1 MPRRERT
8 SIGLPTGKMQILAQA
23 RERYEEY
30 TGKKTDWGNFLAATV
45 VLGLAALGIYRMINS
60 SKKNP
65 TATCV
70 VCHKRFSIAHSGELS
85 PVVYVTCP
93 NCGAELV
100 VAFTEH

>member
-1 MPRRERT
+1 MTKRERT
-8 SIGLPTGKMQILAQA
+8 SIGLTLGKMQTLAQA
-23 RERYEEY
+23 KERYEQY
-30 TGKKTDWGNFLAATV
+30 TGEKTDWGNFLAATA

-70 VCHKRFSIAHSGELS
+70 VCHKRFSMAHSGKLP

-100 VAFTEH
+100 VAFTDN